1 VQRTVSH
8 WCTRPQDPAQRIEAE
23 RSGEGLGHRDGA
35 KRRAL
40 EAVEAVLVALAS
52 APVPAPVPACVDRG
66 LVNLPRGVPLVALV
80 LPL

>member
-1 VQRTVSH
+1 MQRTVSH

-52 APVPAPVPACVDRG
+52 APVPACVDRG